1 MPWAK
6 LHTDI
11 LGDPKLMRA
20 ARNGMKGL
28 ELLPWIIAF
37 AKEADDGGRL
47 SVGEEPA
54 EPVDIANLVPG
65 ISAKRLAI
73 SLENLEAIGVLLR
86 DSDNY
91 LRFSA
96 WERRSGAK
104 SSDSAESVRERV
116 AAHRKRQREA
126 REAQALATSTDST
139 SGNAL
144 PESGNTPD
152 VTLSNAIEKRRGE
165 KNREEKRRGAS
176 APAGAPPGP
185 PPNGTNGHTPR
196 AHRRTRP
203 AHPAAPAWA
212 DRIAMRWV
220 SRIGGVKPERVA
232 KLLGPAIEQRDEAQ
246 VLAGME
252 GWLDARR
259 DAGKESK
266 LEWFAEV
273 AVAWA
278 DRVAK
283 EQTEPLLDNGW
294 MSPALE
300 RETRP

>member
-126 REAQALATSTDST
+126 REAQALATSTDSA

-144 PESGNTPD
+144 PESGNAPD

-176 APAGAPPGP
+176 APAGS
-185 PPNGTNGHTPR
+185 PPNGTNGHAPR
-196 AHRRTRP
+196 AHRRVRP
-203 AHPAAPAWA
+203 APPAWA
-212 DRIAMRWV
+212 DRVAARWV
-220 SRIGGVKPERVA
+220 SRVGAVTPAKVA
-232 KLLGPAIEQRDEAQ
+232 RLLGDAIEQRDEATL
-246 VLAGME
+246 LAGME
-252 GWLDARR
+252 GWLEARR
-259 DAGKESK
+259 SGGKDLK

-278 DRVAK
+278 DRVAT

-294 MSPALE
+294 MSTALE